1 VPGYEWDV
9 IDFSELYRTH
19 AGDVHRFVLFLS
31 GDPALADD
39 ILSETFIRLWHARD
53 RVDLTTVKGYLLAI
67 ARNLFLAD
75 RRHAR
80 RMTTLDERA
89 PDTRPGP
96 ERRAHAHLG
105 LAAVLAALQ
114 TLPEIDRAAVLLRA
128 EGMSYDEVAAALGIS
143 PVAARVKV
151 RRARL
156 KLAEAMRIGGPGI
169 AEPEWD
175 DDHGPFDP
183 GRASHRNRVVG
194 NGGDHV
200 DLAREDPAPV
210 TSLGTVKAT
219 INRLHRGPSTIDNH
233 VRRNPRPWRQ

>member
-1 VPGYEWDV
+1 V

-80 RMTTLDERA
+80 RMTTLDARA
-89 PDTRPGP
+89 LDTRPGP
-96 ERRAHAHLG
+96 ERRAHAHFELQ
-105 LAAVLAALQ
+105 AVLTALQ

-128 EGMSYDEVAAALGIS
+128 EEGMSYDEVAAALGIS

-151 RRARL
+151 YRARL
-156 KLAEAMRIGGPGI
+156 RLAEALRTRGAGI
-169 AEPEWD
+169 AEPE
-175 DDHGPFDP
+175 
-183 GRASHRNRVVG
+183 
-194 NGGDHV
+194 
-200 DLAREDPAPV
+200 
-210 TSLGTVKAT
+210 VK
-219 INRLHRGPSTIDNH
+219 S
-233 VRRNPRPWRQ
+233 